1 MQPCACVNALLS
13 HTSFWKYSC
22 TGIDILLFCCYHSH
36 PSLSLSS
43 LSSLSWT
50 ILISALSPC
59 RDTHTHTEGWSLLY
73 LLYWHLW
80 PCIFILLTSVY
91 YIKWAFTSIILNIID
106 QEIMD
111 NVWHQS
117 SHQATF
123 LAINIAFQ
131 YVGIKWSRPK
141 IGPIKFWSW
150 SQVSLQ

>member
-1 MQPCACVNALLS
+1 MCECTNIPYELLEIFMHWHWYIVILLLS
-13 HTSFWKYSC
+13 F
-22 TGIDILLFCCYHSH
+22 
-36 PSLSLSS
+36 SS
-43 LSSLSWT
+43 LSFSLLS
-50 ILISALSPC
+50 LFPFMDHSHLSSLSPC